1 MRSGRSSSGLHG
13 ALRMYHAIVRVAYTA
28 SALRARHTRTM
39 GSRAVADTITLRI
52 NMAVIAGVRIT
63 ERHVVS
69 SRYLASVPLSE
80 NPGTSSYRHLY
91 DLIYKVP
98 RFVHVKDAGVR
109 RCFAQ
114 ATAAL

>member
-1 MRSGRSSSGLHG
+1 
-13 ALRMYHAIVRVAYTA
+13 MYHVIGRAAYTA
-28 SALRARHTRTM
+28 SALHARHTRTM
-39 GSRAVADTITLRI
+39 GTRPVADTITPRI
-52 NMAVIAGVRIT
+52 NINVIAGVRIT
-63 ERHVVS
+63 ERHVVY

-80 NPGTSSYRHLY
+80 NTGTSSYRHLY
-91 DLIYKVP
+91 DLIYEVP